1 VPHRMM
7 AAAAVVRAAPAVDGA
22 GAGSMVA
29 EIGPGG
35 WRAACLGYVTLLS
48 VITAR
53 ARHSHGT

>member
-1 VPHRMM
+1 MM
-7 AAAAVVRAAPAVDGA
+7 AAAAVVRAALAVGGA

-29 EIGPGG
+29 EIGPSG

-53 ARHSHGT
+53 ARRSHGA